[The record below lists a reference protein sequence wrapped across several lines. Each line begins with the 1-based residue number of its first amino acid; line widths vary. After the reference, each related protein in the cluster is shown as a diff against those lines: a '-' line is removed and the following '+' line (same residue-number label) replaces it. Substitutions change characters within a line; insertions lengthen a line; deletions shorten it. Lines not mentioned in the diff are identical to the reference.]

1 MRLRLFVLS
10 FALTNLSYNSVQYAM
25 TAQSEPRREIL
36 SGEDMMRILPGN
48 TLLAYDESGPFWMYY
63 AGPDTV
69 WGQSSSGD
77 VDVGRW
83 WIENGRY
90 CRSWRL
96 WYVGATQCW
105 TLAADGDNRIFWLDD
120 RESLQG
126 ESLIWEGNAIGKV
139 RAPLIA
145 SAAADIEIDPIAVTG
160 TIGPERRTRFADN
173 SSDRTASSSENGSSG
188 GGSSGGGSSG
198 GGSSGGGSSGGG
210 SSGGGDGS
218 GSSGAGGSNGGDGGS
233 GKGGGKGGG
242 GDKGGHGGGKGGK
255 GKQ

>member
-10 FALTNLSYNSVQYAM
+10 FALTNLSYNGAQYAM
-25 TAQSEPRREIL
+25 TAQSEPRRNVL

-96 WYVGATQCW
+96 WYDGATQCW

-126 ESLIWEGNAIGKV
+126 ESLIWEGNEIGKV
-139 RAPLIA
+139 RSPLIA

-160 TIGPERRTRFADN
+160 TIGPERQL
-173 SSDRTASSSENGSSG
+173 G
-188 GGSSGGGSSG
+188 
-198 GGSSGGGSSGGG
+198 
-210 SSGGGDGS
+210 
-218 GSSGAGGSNGGDGGS
+218 
-233 GKGGGKGGG
+233 
-242 GDKGGHGGGKGGK
+242 
-255 GKQ
+255 